1 MLGLSLGLEVTI
13 SHPSPQG
20 FTHRPVHSHHI
31 DLAFIPGD
39 PIFTLSPVLPLG
51 QQSEWF
57 TESLQIQL

>member
-1 MLGLSLGLEVTI
+1 MLGLSLGLEATV

-20 FTHRPVHSHHI
+20 FAYRPVHSHHT

-39 PIFTLSPVLPLG
+39 SIFTLSPILPRG
-51 QQSEWF
+51 QPSEWF